1 MNRSAAARAGKRMEH
16 RVLCRANG
24 APQVGLRRPSA
35 IESRQP
41 TGCVNQVVRIQVSKL
56 PNPRL
61 CSGARRK
68 RTQRNVANR
77 ASLGVTGQK
86 RKFPLSAR
94 LFLFST
100 CQLLGT
106 FSPSRRLGARTPGA
120 GRTRA
125 SRSAWMHHERSAEFG
140 WMPRGGSCLCHWP
153 LPCCFRLIRLA
164 SCSPANTGQFTLHW
178 NRYRPGRCQAEARS

>member
-1 MNRSAAARAGKRMEH
+1 MEH

-41 TGCVNQVVRIQVSKL
+41 TGCVNQVVRIQVLKL

-125 SRSAWMHHERSAEFG
+125 SRSAWMHHERSAEGEHPSFAAME
-140 WMPRGGSCLCHWP
+140 WRAALPLEQFARFSSASRTPRARSSAGCLGVD
-153 LPCCFRLIRLA
+153 LA
-164 SCSPANTGQFTLHW
+164 SAIGPFHVASGSFV
-178 NRYRPGRCQAEARS
+178 